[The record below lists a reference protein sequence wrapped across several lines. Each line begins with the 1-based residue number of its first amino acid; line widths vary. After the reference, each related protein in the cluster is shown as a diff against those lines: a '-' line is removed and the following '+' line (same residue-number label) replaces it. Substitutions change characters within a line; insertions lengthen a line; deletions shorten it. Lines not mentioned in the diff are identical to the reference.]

1 VKHLTCEIDTFRRHH
16 QTVDESGSDEYYGIW
31 LHVEGMER
39 PIMLRA
45 PMHWYPH
52 KEAADGRGFVDDDA
66 TMLTVLRE
74 LQKRVNG
81 K

>member
-1 VKHLTCEIDTFRRHH
+1 MRVTVEIDTFRRRH
-16 QTVDESGSDEYYGIW
+16 QTVDDSGSDEYYGIW
-31 LHVEGMER
+31 LRVEGMER
-39 PIMLRA
+39 PILLHA
-45 PMHWYPH
+45 PMHWYPQ
-52 KEAADGRGFVDDDA
+52 KEAADGHGTVDDDA

>member
-1 VKHLTCEIDTFRRHH
+1 MRITCEIDTFRRHH
-16 QTVDESGSDEYYGIW
+16 QTAGESGSDEYYGIW
-31 LHVEGMER
+31 LRFEGMER
-39 PIMLRA
+39 PIMLHA
-45 PMHWYPH
+45 PMHWYPQ
-52 KEAADGRGFVDDDA
+52 KQEGETFTVDDDA